1 MPSIASLMLAKPNH
15 VTLLRNLNAP
25 PLHCL
30 FFGLLFAKQRGK
42 KVGASANSAVSL
54 FGRNARR
61 SLAAGATREG
71 RVNRVD
77 SRGVGLRRH
86 ERETLASSSKR
97 ERERKERVG
106 AMSGSQ
112 GLPTEEKLPV
122 LH

>member
-42 KVGASANSAVSL
+42 KD
-54 FGRNARR
+54 
-61 SLAAGATREG
+61 REGKLEHQQIPQSVYLGVMRDGLWQQSGMNQG
-71 RVNRVD
+71 RVN

-97 ERERKERVG
+97 KRGKKGWVG
-106 AMSGSQ
+106 
-112 GLPTEEKLPV
+112 
-122 LH
+122 